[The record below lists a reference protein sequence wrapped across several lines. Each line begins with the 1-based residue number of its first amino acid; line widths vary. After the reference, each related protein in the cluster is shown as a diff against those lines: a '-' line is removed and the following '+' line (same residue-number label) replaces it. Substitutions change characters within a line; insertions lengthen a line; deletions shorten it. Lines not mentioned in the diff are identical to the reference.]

1 MYSFKSLYFTI
12 FFISLVLC
20 QDVMA
25 SSTMT
30 DDEVQNIQR
39 AAIEGDEDR
48 KRLQQAAV
56 LLAHYEIEA
65 RKIIK
70 RIDAG
75 ATGEIISEQ
84 AKKLLNLSEGVISS
98 AQFRLP
104 QCDAYLAKTMALK
117 NSLQEISHETLEKD
131 YHQDGA
137 LPAAPAECYH
147 AKDLFVHPASV
158 IVLIRD
164 DPALGNTTKSSI
176 KSEIT
181 EILVH
186 TEVVRQLV
194 FY

>member
-1 MYSFKSLYFTI
+1 MYSFKLLYFVS
-12 FFISLVLC
+12 FFVSFFLY
-20 QDVMA
+20 QNTMA
-25 SSTMT
+25 SSTMS
-30 DDEVQNIQR
+30 DDAVQNVQR
-39 AAIEGDEDR
+39 VAIEGDEDR
-48 KRLQQAAV
+48 KRLQHAAV

-65 RKIIK
+65 RKIINK
-70 RIDAG
+70 IDAG
-75 ATGEIISEQ
+75 ATGKIISEQ
-84 AKKLLNLSEGVISS
+84 ANKLLDLSESVIDS

-117 NSLQEISHETLEKD
+117 NNLQEISHETLEKD
-131 YHQDGA
+131 YHHDGA

-147 AKDLFVHPASV
+147 AKDLFVHPATV

-164 DPALGNTTKSSI
+164 DPAFGEATKSSI

-181 EILVH
+181 EVLMH

>member
-12 FFISLVLC
+12 FFTSLVLC
-20 QDVMA
+20 QDVM
-25 SSTMT
+25 SSSKMA
-30 DDEVQNIQR
+30 DDEVQNVQR
-39 AAIEGDEDR
+39 AAIESDEDR

-104 QCDAYLAKTMALK
+104 QCDAYLAKTMTLK

-164 DPALGNTTKSSI
+164 DPALSNTTKSSI